1 MRSDGV
7 VCEVVAA
14 SLTAAVVVVMMTVE
28 VAAAM
33 AAVPVVMVI
42 EVVKVVVEHIRIGDP
57 GSTSVKPKPTHR
69 SRAPLSPDRSCG
81 LRVHAGRLDALCCT

>member
-1 MRSDGV
+1 
-7 VCEVVAA
+7 
-14 SLTAAVVVVMMTVE
+14 
-28 VAAAM
+28 
-33 AAVPVVMVI
+33 MVI